1 MAKDVKN
8 DKNLNATGKSAR
20 KLNDIGKDLL
30 NSIIQNTYKTDT
42 RNKKEIERI
51 TQTVDSILGSEMQ
64 EIKSF
69 ASEDIST
76 FLLKTLAEN
85 KNSKSGNPY
94 KALNDKNFT
103 LEDLFN
109 GEDNND
115 IFTTFNERY
124 KNEVLLME
132 DLDTITSQLIELDEA
147 INTTRDAIV
156 TADDLGSVMSRT
168 LDIDTLAQEHEIDEY
183 MNIIKEM
190 EDELNL
196 HQKIKNHIVP
206 KTLKYGKY
214 YVYIIPQSKMFQDFQ
229 KDKLKKRKLVFESTE
244 TKQMD
249 DALDIVLE
257 EMRLVSVND
266 EPTKPIGFSKQN
278 KNKDNVEKQELKEYI
293 TEFCEGIEINNNE
306 IPLPVLEN
314 SDFSLAKEDL
324 MKFSSDF
331 KAAVEKEN
339 QKIKEEEANR
349 NVYTS
354 LDGVLGI
361 KQKQAKKD
369 PNELEDFSFVKDCY
383 IKLLDPKRVIPVR
396 MMNYTIG
403 YYYSYDTVDPAVT
416 SKNKK
421 SSNRFTTNF
430 NIQNLTEGTGTK
442 NVLNIIAEKI
452 VKSFDKKYLQT
463 NERFKDAIL
472 NALMYHKQYNKT
484 LHFQFIPAD
493 YVCEFKIN
501 EDENGE
507 GVSMIAKSLF
517 YAKLYLSLLLY
528 SILMY
533 MSKSSDTRIYYVKN
547 SGIDTN
553 YTNKVMELARD
564 IKSKQIKFTDLL
576 SYNSMISKIGAG
588 KEIFMPVGKSG
599 ERGIEFDILAG
610 QDIRLQDDLMEMLK
624 QGYINGTGVPSVIMN
639 YINEADYAKT
649 LVMANAKYLSRVL
662 NYQIDFNEGLTRMY
676 RMILRCTTNLP
687 PQVINGVTFKFM
699 VPKSLANTNFA
710 DLVQYGDNIIDFII
724 RYMFGENSEQTEDD
738 NKAKDLVRKKLAK
751 EVLPFLPWE
760 MIEESYKEA
769 MLEAK
774 ADSQQKEA
782 NQDNENQ

>member
-1 MAKDVKN
+1 MANDNKN
-8 DKNLNATGKSAR
+8 KNLSSTDKSTR
-20 KLNDIGKDLL
+20 KLNEIGKDLIS
-30 NSIIQNTYKTDT
+30 SILQNTYKTDT

-51 TQTVDSILGSEMQ
+51 SHTVDEILSEEMKD
-64 EIKSF
+64 IKSF

-76 FLLKTLAEN
+76 FLLKTLTEN
-85 KNSKSGNPY
+85 RNSKSSSSAY
-94 KALNDKNFT
+94 RTLNDKNLT

-124 KNEVLLME
+124 KNEALLME

-156 TADDLGSVMSRT
+156 TADDLGSVLSRSLT
-168 LDIDTLAQEHEIDEY
+168 IDTLAQENEIDEY
-183 MNIIKEM
+183 INVIKDV

-214 YVYIIPQSKMFQDFQ
+214 YVYIIPQSKLFQNFQ
-229 KDKLKKRKLVFESTE
+229 KDKLKKRKIVFESSE
-244 TKQMD
+244 AKEMD
-249 DALDIVLE
+249 EALDIVLE
-257 EMRLVSVND
+257 EMKLVSVND
-266 EPTKPIGFSKQN
+266 EPPNIGFSKPHKQ
-278 KNKDNVEKQELKEYI
+278 KETPEKHELKEFI
-293 TEFCEGIEINNNE
+293 TEFCDSIDVNNDD
-306 IPLPVLEN
+306 IPLPLLEN
-314 SDFSLAKEDL
+314 ADIALAEEDL
-324 MKFSSDF
+324 KKFSTEF
-331 KAAVEKEN
+331 KAAVEREN
-339 QKIKEEEANR
+339 QRIKEEEENR

-361 KQKQAKKD
+361 KQKNEKK
-369 PNELEDFSFVKDCY
+369 EGQKLEDFTFVKDCY

-396 MMNYTIG
+396 MMEYTIG
-403 YYYSYDTVDPAVT
+403 YYYIYDSVDPT
-416 SKNKK
+416 LKKNNNFG
-421 SSNRFTTNF
+421 SRFTTNF

-452 VKSFDKKYLQT
+452 VKNFDKKYLQS
-463 NERFKDAIL
+463 NEKFKDAIL
-472 NALMYHKQYNKT
+472 NALMYYKQYNKSM
-484 LHFQFIPAD
+484 HFQFIPAD
-493 YVCEFKIN
+493 SICEFKVN

-507 GVSMIAKSLF
+507 GVSMISKSLF

-662 NYQIDFNEGLTRMY
+662 NYQIDFNESITRMY
-676 RMILRCTTNLP
+676 RMILKCTTSLP
-687 PQVINGVTFKFM
+687 ASVINGVQFKFL

-710 DLVQYGDNIIDFII
+710 DLVQYGDNIIDFIT
-724 RYMFGENSEQTEDD
+724 RYLFGENSEQTEYD
-738 NKAKDLVRKKLAK
+738 NKTKDIVRKKLAK

-760 MIEESYKEA
+760 MIEDSYKEA
-769 MLEAK
+769 RLEAK
-774 ADSQQKEA
+774 QNMQEKENSEAD
-782 NQDNENQ
+782 ENQ

>member
-1 MAKDVKN
+1 MANDNKN
-8 DKNLNATGKSAR
+8 KNLSSTDKSTR
-20 KLNDIGKDLL
+20 KLNEIGKDLIS
-30 NSIIQNTYKTDT
+30 SILQNTYKTDT

-51 TQTVDSILGSEMQ
+51 SHTVDEILSEEMKD
-64 EIKSF
+64 IKSF

-76 FLLKTLAEN
+76 FLLKTLTEN
-85 KNSKSGNPY
+85 RNSKSSSSAY
-94 KALNDKNFT
+94 KTLNDKNLT

-124 KNEVLLME
+124 KNEALLME

-156 TADDLGSVMSRT
+156 TADDLGSVLSRSLT
-168 LDIDTLAQEHEIDEY
+168 IDTLAQENEIDEY
-183 MNIIKEM
+183 INVIKDV

-214 YVYIIPQSKMFQDFQ
+214 YVYIIPQSKLFQNFQ
-229 KDKLKKRKLVFESTE
+229 KDKLKKRKIVFESSE
-244 TKQMD
+244 AKEMD
-249 DALDIVLE
+249 EALDIVLE
-257 EMRLVSVND
+257 EMKLVSVND
-266 EPTKPIGFSKQN
+266 EPPNIGFSKPHKQ
-278 KNKDNVEKQELKEYI
+278 KETPEKHELKEFI
-293 TEFCEGIEINNNE
+293 TEFCDSIDVNNDD
-306 IPLPVLEN
+306 IPLPLLEN
-314 SDFSLAKEDL
+314 ADIALAEEDL
-324 MKFSSDF
+324 KKFSTEF
-331 KAAVEKEN
+331 KAAVEREN
-339 QKIKEEEANR
+339 QRIKEEEENR

-361 KQKQAKKD
+361 KQKNEKK
-369 PNELEDFSFVKDCY
+369 EGQKLEDFTFVKDCY

-396 MMNYTIG
+396 MMEYTIG
-403 YYYSYDTVDPAVT
+403 YYYIYDSVDPT
-416 SKNKK
+416 LKKNNNFG
-421 SSNRFTTNF
+421 SRFTTNF

-452 VKSFDKKYLQT
+452 VKNFDKKYLQN
-463 NERFKDAIL
+463 NEKFKDAIL
-472 NALMYHKQYNKT
+472 NALMYYKQYNKSM
-484 LHFQFIPAD
+484 HFQFIPAD
-493 YVCEFKIN
+493 SICEFKVN

-507 GVSMIAKSLF
+507 GVSMISKSLF

-662 NYQIDFNEGLTRMY
+662 NYQIDFNESITRMY
-676 RMILRCTTNLP
+676 RMILNCTTSLP
-687 PQVINGVTFKFM
+687 ASVINGVQFKFL

-710 DLVQYGDNIIDFII
+710 DLVQYGDNIIDFIT
-724 RYMFGENSEQTEDD
+724 RYLFGENSEQTEYD
-738 NKAKDLVRKKLAK
+738 NKTKDIVRKKLAK

-760 MIEESYKEA
+760 MIEDSYKEA
-769 MLEAK
+769 RLEAK
-774 ADSQQKEA
+774 RDMQEKENSEAD
-782 NQDNENQ
+782 ENQ

>member
-1 MAKDVKN
+1 MANDNKN
-8 DKNLNATGKSAR
+8 KNLSSTDKSTR
-20 KLNDIGKDLL
+20 KLNEIGKDLIS
-30 NSIIQNTYKTDT
+30 SILQNTYKTDT

-51 TQTVDSILGSEMQ
+51 SHTVDEILSEEMKD
-64 EIKSF
+64 IKSF

-76 FLLKTLAEN
+76 FLLKTLTEN
-85 KNSKSGNPY
+85 RNSKSSSSAY
-94 KALNDKNFT
+94 RTLNDKNLT

-124 KNEVLLME
+124 KNEALLME

-156 TADDLGSVMSRT
+156 TADDLGSVLSRSLT
-168 LDIDTLAQEHEIDEY
+168 IDTLAQENEIDEY
-183 MNIIKEM
+183 INVIKDV

-214 YVYIIPQSKMFQDFQ
+214 YVYIIPQSKLFQNFQ
-229 KDKLKKRKLVFESTE
+229 KDKLKKRKIVFESSE
-244 TKQMD
+244 AKEMD
-249 DALDIVLE
+249 EALDIVLE
-257 EMRLVSVND
+257 EMKLVSVND
-266 EPTKPIGFSKQN
+266 EPPNIGFSKPHKQ
-278 KNKDNVEKQELKEYI
+278 KETPEKHELKEFI
-293 TEFCEGIEINNNE
+293 TEFCDSIDVNNDD
-306 IPLPVLEN
+306 IPLPLLEN
-314 SDFSLAKEDL
+314 ADIALAEEDL
-324 MKFSSDF
+324 KKFSTEF
-331 KAAVEKEN
+331 KAAVEREN
-339 QKIKEEEANR
+339 QRIKEEEENR

-361 KQKQAKKD
+361 KQKNEKK
-369 PNELEDFSFVKDCY
+369 EGQKLEDFTFVKDCY

-396 MMNYTIG
+396 MMEYTIG
-403 YYYSYDTVDPAVT
+403 YYYIYDSVDPT
-416 SKNKK
+416 LKKNNNFG
-421 SSNRFTTNF
+421 SRFTTNF

-452 VKSFDKKYLQT
+452 VKNFDKKYLQS
-463 NERFKDAIL
+463 NEKFKDAIL
-472 NALMYHKQYNKT
+472 NALMYYKQYNKSM
-484 LHFQFIPAD
+484 HFQFIPAD
-493 YVCEFKIN
+493 SICEFKIN

-507 GVSMIAKSLF
+507 GVSMISKSLF

-662 NYQIDFNEGLTRMY
+662 NYQIDFNESITRMY
-676 RMILRCTTNLP
+676 RMILKCTTSLP
-687 PQVINGVTFKFM
+687 ASVINGVQFKFL

-710 DLVQYGDNIIDFII
+710 DLVQYGDNIIDFIT
-724 RYMFGENSEQTEDD
+724 RYLFGENSEQTEYD
-738 NKAKDLVRKKLAK
+738 NKTKDIVRKKLAK

-760 MIEESYKEA
+760 MIEDSYKEA
-769 MLEAK
+769 RLEAK
-774 ADSQQKEA
+774 QNMQEKENSEAD
-782 NQDNENQ
+782 ENQ

>member
-1 MAKDVKN
+1 MAKESEKR
-8 DKNLNATGKSAR
+8 NLSSVEKSTNR
-20 KLNDIGKDLL
+20 LNNIGKDLL
-30 NSIIQNTYKTDT
+30 GSIIQNTYKIDT

-51 TQTVDSILGSEMQ
+51 SHTVDEILTNEMD
-64 EIKSF
+64 EIKAF

-76 FLLKTLAEN
+76 FLLKTLSEN
-85 KNSKSGNPY
+85 KTSKTGTQI
-94 KALNDKNFT
+94 KGLNDKNVT
-103 LEDLFN
+103 LEDIFN

-124 KNEVLLME
+124 KNEALLLE

-156 TADDLGSVMSRT
+156 TADDLGSVLSRSLT
-168 LDIDTLAQEHEIDEY
+168 IDTLAPESDIEEY
-183 MNIIKEM
+183 INVIKDM
-190 EDELNL
+190 EEELNL

-214 YVYIIPQSKMFQDFQ
+214 YVYIIPQSDLFKNVQ
-229 KDKLKKRKLVFESTE
+229 KDKLKKRKITLESAE
-244 TKQMD
+244 NEKMD
-249 DALDIVLE
+249 EALDIVLE
-257 EMRLVSVND
+257 EMKLVSVND
-266 EPTKPIGFSKQN
+266 EKPKSFGFSNSKHQEPT
-278 KNKDNVEKQELKEYI
+278 EKQHLKEYI
-293 TEFCEGIEINNNE
+293 TEFCESIDVNNDDV
-306 IPLPVLEN
+306 PLPLLEN
-314 SDFSLAKEDL
+314 VDIALAREDL

-331 KAAVEKEN
+331 KAAVEREN
-339 QKIKEEEANR
+339 EKIKEEEANR

-361 KQKQAKKD
+361 KQKEEKKEGD
-369 PNELEDFSFVKDCY
+369 KLEDFSFIKDCY

-396 MMNYTIG
+396 MMEYTIG
-403 YYYSYDTVDPAVT
+403 YYYIYDAVDPT
-416 SKNKK
+416 LKGSKVG
-421 SSNRFTTNF
+421 SRFTTNF
-430 NIQNLTEGTGTK
+430 NIQNLSEGTGSK

-452 VKSFDKKYLQT
+452 VKSFDKKYLQS
-463 NERFKDAIL
+463 NEKFKDMIL
-472 NALMYHKQYNKT
+472 NALMYYKQYNKSM
-484 LHFQFIPAD
+484 HFQFIPAD
-493 YVCEFKIN
+493 NICEFKIN

-507 GVSMIAKSLF
+507 GTSMLAKSLF
-517 YAKLYLSLLLY
+517 YAKLYLSLLMY
-528 SILMY
+528 SMLMY
-533 MSKSSDTRIYYVKN
+533 MSKSSDTRIYYIKN

-564 IKSKQIKFTDLL
+564 IKSKQLKFTDLL

-610 QDIRLQDDLMEMLK
+610 QDVRLQDDLMEMLK

-662 NYQIDFNEGLTRMY
+662 NYQIDFNEGITRMY
-676 RMILRCTTNLP
+676 KMILRCTTSLP
-687 PQVINGVTFKFM
+687 ASVISSVQFKFL
-699 VPKSLANTNFA
+699 VPKTLANTNFA
-710 DLVQYGDNIIDFII
+710 DLVQYGDNIIDFIT

-738 NKAKDLVRKKLAK
+738 NRSKDILRRKMAK

-760 MIEESYKEA
+760 MIEESFKESK
-769 MLEAK
+769 LEAR
-774 ADSQQKEA
+774 AELQQKA
-782 NQDNENQ
+782 NNDQATNMNDNM

>member
-1 MAKDVKN
+1 MANDNKN
-8 DKNLNATGKSAR
+8 KNLSSTDKSTR
-20 KLNDIGKDLL
+20 KLNEIGKDLIS
-30 NSIIQNTYKTDT
+30 SILQNTYKTDT

-51 TQTVDSILGSEMQ
+51 SHTVDEILSEEMKD
-64 EIKSF
+64 IKSF

-76 FLLKTLAEN
+76 FLLKTLTEN
-85 KNSKSGNPY
+85 RNSKSSSSAY
-94 KALNDKNFT
+94 KTLNDKNLT

-124 KNEVLLME
+124 KNEALLME

-156 TADDLGSVMSRT
+156 TADDLGSVLSRSLT
-168 LDIDTLAQEHEIDEY
+168 IDTLAQENEIDEY
-183 MNIIKEM
+183 INVIKDV

-214 YVYIIPQSKMFQDFQ
+214 YVYIIPQSKLFQNFQ
-229 KDKLKKRKLVFESTE
+229 KDKLKKRKIVFESSE
-244 TKQMD
+244 AKEMD
-249 DALDIVLE
+249 EALDIVLE
-257 EMRLVSVND
+257 EMKLVSVND
-266 EPTKPIGFSKQN
+266 EPPNIGFSKPHKQ
-278 KNKDNVEKQELKEYI
+278 KETPEKHELKEFI
-293 TEFCEGIEINNNE
+293 TEFCDSIDVNNDD
-306 IPLPVLEN
+306 IPLPLLEN
-314 SDFSLAKEDL
+314 ADIALAEEDL
-324 MKFSSDF
+324 KKFSTEF
-331 KAAVEKEN
+331 KAAVEREN
-339 QKIKEEEANR
+339 QRIKEEEENR

-361 KQKQAKKD
+361 KQKNEKK
-369 PNELEDFSFVKDCY
+369 EGQKLEDFTFVKDCY

-396 MMNYTIG
+396 MMEYTIG
-403 YYYSYDTVDPAVT
+403 YYYIYDSVDPT
-416 SKNKK
+416 LKKNNNFG
-421 SSNRFTTNF
+421 SRFTTNF

-452 VKSFDKKYLQT
+452 VKNFDKKYLQN
-463 NERFKDAIL
+463 NEKFKDAIL
-472 NALMYHKQYNKT
+472 NALMYYKQYNKSM
-484 LHFQFIPAD
+484 HFQFIPAD
-493 YVCEFKIN
+493 SICEFKVN

-507 GVSMIAKSLF
+507 GVSMISKSLF

-662 NYQIDFNEGLTRMY
+662 NYQIDFNESITRMY
-676 RMILRCTTNLP
+676 RMILNCTTSLP
-687 PQVINGVTFKFM
+687 ASVINGVQFKFL
-699 VPKSLANTNFA
+699 VPKSLANTNFT
-710 DLVQYGDNIIDFII
+710 DLVQYGDNIIDFIT
-724 RYMFGENSEQTEDD
+724 RYLFGENSEQTEYD
-738 NKAKDLVRKKLAK
+738 NKTKDIVRKKLAK

-760 MIEESYKEA
+760 MIEDSYKEA
-769 MLEAK
+769 RLEAK
-774 ADSQQKEA
+774 QDIQEKENSEAD
-782 NQDNENQ
+782 ENQ

>member
-1 MAKDVKN
+1 MANDNKN
-8 DKNLNATGKSAR
+8 KNLSSTDKSTR
-20 KLNDIGKDLL
+20 KLNEIGKDLIS
-30 NSIIQNTYKTDT
+30 SILQNTYKTDT

-51 TQTVDSILGSEMQ
+51 SHTVDEILSEEMKD
-64 EIKSF
+64 IKSF

-76 FLLKTLAEN
+76 FLLKTLTEN
-85 KNSKSGNPY
+85 RNSKSSSSAY
-94 KALNDKNFT
+94 KTLNDKNLT

-124 KNEVLLME
+124 KNEALLME

-156 TADDLGSVMSRT
+156 TADDLGSVLSRSLT
-168 LDIDTLAQEHEIDEY
+168 IDTLAQENEIDEY
-183 MNIIKEM
+183 INVIKDV

-214 YVYIIPQSKMFQDFQ
+214 YVYIIPQSKLFQNFQ
-229 KDKLKKRKLVFESTE
+229 KDKLKKRKIVFESSE
-244 TKQMD
+244 AKEMD
-249 DALDIVLE
+249 EALDIVLE
-257 EMRLVSVND
+257 EMKLVSVND
-266 EPTKPIGFSKQN
+266 EPPNIGFSKPHKQ
-278 KNKDNVEKQELKEYI
+278 KETPEKHELKEFI
-293 TEFCEGIEINNNE
+293 TEFCDSIDVNNDD
-306 IPLPVLEN
+306 IPLPLLEN
-314 SDFSLAKEDL
+314 ADIALAEEDL
-324 MKFSSDF
+324 KKFSTEF
-331 KAAVEKEN
+331 KAAVEREN
-339 QKIKEEEANR
+339 QRIKEEEENR

-361 KQKQAKKD
+361 KQKNEKK
-369 PNELEDFSFVKDCY
+369 EGQKLEDFTFVKDCY

-396 MMNYTIG
+396 MMEYTIG
-403 YYYSYDTVDPAVT
+403 YYYIYDSVDPT
-416 SKNKK
+416 LKKNNNFG
-421 SSNRFTTNF
+421 SRFTTNF

-452 VKSFDKKYLQT
+452 VKNFDKKYLQN
-463 NERFKDAIL
+463 NEKFKDAIL
-472 NALMYHKQYNKT
+472 NALMYYKQYNKSM
-484 LHFQFIPAD
+484 HFQFIPAD
-493 YVCEFKIN
+493 SICEFKVN

-507 GVSMIAKSLF
+507 GVSMISKSLF

-553 YTNKVMELARD
+553 YTNKIMELARD

-588 KEIFMPVGKSG
+588 KEIFMPVGKSD
-599 ERGIEFDILAG
+599 EKGIEFDILAG

-662 NYQIDFNEGLTRMY
+662 NYQIDFNESITRMY
-676 RMILRCTTNLP
+676 RMILNCTTSLP
-687 PQVINGVTFKFM
+687 ASVINGVQFKFL

-710 DLVQYGDNIIDFII
+710 DLVQYGDNIIDFIT
-724 RYMFGENSEQTEDD
+724 RYLFGENSEQTEYD
-738 NKAKDLVRKKLAK
+738 NKTKDIVRKKLAK

-760 MIEESYKEA
+760 MIEDSYKEA
-769 MLEAK
+769 RLEAK
-774 ADSQQKEA
+774 RDMQEKENSEAD
-782 NQDNENQ
+782 ENQ

>member
-1 MAKDVKN
+1 MANDNKN
-8 DKNLNATGKSAR
+8 KNLSSTDKSTR
-20 KLNDIGKDLL
+20 KLNEIGKDLIS
-30 NSIIQNTYKTDT
+30 SILQNTYKTDT

-51 TQTVDSILGSEMQ
+51 SHTVDEILSEEMKD
-64 EIKSF
+64 IKSF

-76 FLLKTLAEN
+76 FLLKTLTEN
-85 KNSKSGNPY
+85 RNSKSSSSAY
-94 KALNDKNFT
+94 KTLNDKKLT

-124 KNEVLLME
+124 KNEALLME

-156 TADDLGSVMSRT
+156 TADDLGSVLSRSLT
-168 LDIDTLAQEHEIDEY
+168 IDTLAQENEIDEY
-183 MNIIKEM
+183 INVIKDV

-214 YVYIIPQSKMFQDFQ
+214 YVYIIPQSKLFQNFQ
-229 KDKLKKRKLVFESTE
+229 KDKLKKRKIVFESSE
-244 TKQMD
+244 AKEID
-249 DALDIVLE
+249 EALDIVLE
-257 EMRLVSVND
+257 EMKLVSVND
-266 EPTKPIGFSKQN
+266 EPPNIGFSKPHKQ
-278 KNKDNVEKQELKEYI
+278 KETPEKHELKEFI
-293 TEFCEGIEINNNE
+293 TEFCDSIDVNNDD
-306 IPLPVLEN
+306 IPLPLLEN
-314 SDFSLAKEDL
+314 ADIALAEEDL
-324 MKFSSDF
+324 KKFSTKF
-331 KAAVEKEN
+331 KAAVEREN
-339 QKIKEEEANR
+339 QRIKEEEENR

-361 KQKQAKKD
+361 KQKNEKK
-369 PNELEDFSFVKDCY
+369 EGQKLEDFTFVKDCY

-396 MMNYTIG
+396 MMEYTIG
-403 YYYSYDTVDPAVT
+403 YYYIYDSVDPT
-416 SKNKK
+416 LKKNNNFG
-421 SSNRFTTNF
+421 SRFTTNF

-452 VKSFDKKYLQT
+452 VKNFDKKYLQN
-463 NERFKDAIL
+463 NEKFKDAIL
-472 NALMYHKQYNKT
+472 NALMYYKQYNKSM
-484 LHFQFIPAD
+484 HFQFIPAD
-493 YVCEFKIN
+493 SICEFKVN

-507 GVSMIAKSLF
+507 GVSMISKSLF

-662 NYQIDFNEGLTRMY
+662 NYQIDFNESITRMY
-676 RMILRCTTNLP
+676 RMILNCTTSLP
-687 PQVINGVTFKFM
+687 ASVINGVQFKFL

-710 DLVQYGDNIIDFII
+710 DLVQYGDNIIDFIT
-724 RYMFGENSEQTEDD
+724 RYLFGENSEQTEYD
-738 NKAKDLVRKKLAK
+738 NKTKDIVRKKLAK

-760 MIEESYKEA
+760 MIEDSYKEA
-769 MLEAK
+769 RLEAK
-774 ADSQQKEA
+774 RDIQEKENSEAD
-782 NQDNENQ
+782 ENQ